1 MLENKIVKLKANNLK
16 NNKEVLSSL
25 ADYLIEE
32 KMVKP
37 SFKNAIL
44 ERENSYPTGLQFDGY
59 GIALPHTDSEH
70 VIKSQIAIMTLEKPV
85 KFIEMA
91 STDKEIDVKTIF
103 MLALKDSNQ
112 HIKILQKVMELLQD
126 KEAMSKIES
135 FDDSKESVDKLIK
148 LLEKYELN

>member
-1 MLENKIVKLKANNLK
+1 MIEKKIIKLKAKNLK
-16 NNKEVLSSL
+16 DSKEVLSYL
-25 ADYLIEE
+25 ADCLIEE
-32 KMVKP
+32 KIVKE
-37 SFKNAIL
+37 SFKEAIL
-44 ERENSYPTGLQFDGY
+44 EREKSYPTGLQFDGY

-70 VIKSQIAIMTLEKPV
+70 VIKSQIAIMTLGKPV

>member
-1 MLENKIVKLKANNLK
+1 MIENKIIKLKEGNLK
-16 NNKEVLSSL
+16 NSKEVLSNL
-25 ADYLIEE
+25 ADCLIEE
-32 KMVKP
+32 KMVKK
-37 SFKNAIL
+37 SFKEAIL
-44 ERENSYPTGLQFDGY
+44 QREKSYPTGLQFDGY
-59 GIALPHTDSEH
+59 GIALPHTDSEY

-126 KEAMSKIES
+126 KEAMSMIES
-135 FDDSKESVDKLIK
+135 FDDSKESLDKLIK

>member
-16 NNKEVLSSL
+16 NNKEVLSNL
-25 ADYLIEE
+25 ADYLKEE
-32 KMVKP
+32 KMVKE
-37 SFKNAIL
+37 SFKEAIL
-44 ERENSYPTGLQFDGY
+44 EREKSYPTGLQFDGY

-85 KFIEMA
+85 KFVEMA
-91 STDKEIDVKTIF
+91 TTDKEIEVKTIF

-135 FDDSKESVDKLIK
+135 FDDSKESLDKLIK

>member
-32 KMVKP
+32 KMVKE
-37 SFKNAIL
+37 SFKEAIF
-44 ERENSYPTGLQFDGY
+44 EREKSYPTGLQFDGY

>member
-16 NNKEVLSSL
+16 NNKEVLSNL
-25 ADYLIEE
+25 ADYLKEE
-32 KMVKP
+32 KMVKE
-37 SFKNAIL
+37 SFKEAIL
-44 ERENSYPTGLQFDGY
+44 EREKSYPTGLQFDGY

-135 FDDSKESVDKLIK
+135 FDDSKENVDKLIK

>member
-37 SFKNAIL
+37 SFKNAVL

-85 KFIEMA
+85 KFVEMA
-91 STDKEIDVKTIF
+91 SSDKEIDVKNIF

>member
-37 SFKNAIL
+37 SFKNAVL
-44 ERENSYPTGLQFDGY
+44 EREDSYPTGLQFDGY

-70 VIKSQIAIMTLEKPV
+70 VIKSQIAIMTLDKPV

-126 KEAMSKIES
+126 KEAMSMIES
-135 FDDSKESVDKLIK
+135 FDDSKEDVENLIE

>member
-16 NNKEVLSSL
+16 NNKEVLSNL
-25 ADYLIEE
+25 ADYLKEE
-32 KMVKP
+32 KMVKE
-37 SFKNAIL
+37 SFKEAIL
-44 ERENSYPTGLQFDGY
+44 EREKSYPTGLQFDGY

-85 KFIEMA
+85 KFVEMA
-91 STDKEIDVKTIF
+91 TTDKEIEVKTIF

-126 KEAMSKIES
+126 KEAMSMIES
-135 FDDSKESVDKLIK
+135 FDDSKEDVENLIE
-148 LLEKYELN
+148 LLEKHELN

>member
-16 NNKEVLSSL
+16 NNKEVLSNL

-32 KMVKP
+32 KMVKE
-37 SFKNAIL
+37 SFKEAIL
-44 ERENSYPTGLQFDGY
+44 EREKSYPTGLHFDGY

-126 KEAMSKIES
+126 KKAMSKIES

-148 LLEKYELN
+148 LLKKYELN

>member
-1 MLENKIVKLKANNLK
+1 MLENKIVKLKENNLK

-25 ADYLIEE
+25 ADYLMEE
-32 KMVKP
+32 KMVKE
-37 SFKNAIL
+37 SFKEAIL
-44 ERENSYPTGLQFDGY
+44 EREKSYPTGLQFDGY

>member
-1 MLENKIVKLKANNLK
+1 MIENEVIRLKIGNLK
-16 NNKEVLSSL
+16 NGEEVLSSL
-25 ADYLIEE
+25 ADCLIEE

-37 SFKNAIL
+37 SFREAVL

-70 VIKSQIAIMTLEKPV
+70 VIKSQIAVMTLEKPV
-85 KFIEMA
+85 KFIEMG
-91 STDKEIDVKTIF
+91 SSDKEIDVKTIF

-135 FDDSKESVDKLIK
+135 FDDSKENVEKLIEILK
-148 LLEKYELN
+148 KHELN

>member
-16 NNKEVLSSL
+16 NNKEVLSNL

-37 SFKNAIL
+37 SFKNAVL
-44 ERENSYPTGLQFDGY
+44 EREDSYPTGLQFDGY

-91 STDKEIDVKTIF
+91 SSDKEIDVKTIF

>member
-25 ADYLIEE
+25 ADYLKEE
-32 KMVKP
+32 KMVKE
-37 SFKNAIL
+37 SFKEAIL
-44 ERENSYPTGLQFDGY
+44 EREKSYPTGLQFDGY

-148 LLEKYELN
+148 LLKKYELN

>member
-16 NNKEVLSSL
+16 NNKEVLSNL

-32 KMVKP
+32 KMVKK
-37 SFKNAIL
+37 SFKEAIL
-44 ERENSYPTGLQFDGY
+44 EREKSYPTGLQFDGY

>member
-16 NNKEVLSSL
+16 NNKEVLSNL
-25 ADYLIEE
+25 ADCLIEE
-32 KMVKP
+32 KMVKE
-37 SFKNAIL
+37 SFKEAIL
-44 ERENSYPTGLQFDGY
+44 EREKSYPTGLQFDGY

>member
-37 SFKNAIL
+37 SFKNAVL
-44 ERENSYPTGLQFDGY
+44 EREDSYPTGLQFDGY

-103 MLALKDSNQ
+103 MLVLKDSNQ

>member
-1 MLENKIVKLKANNLK
+1 MIEKKIIKLKAKNLK
-16 NNKEVLSSL
+16 DSKEVLSSL
-25 ADYLIEE
+25 SDCLIEE

-37 SFKNAIL
+37 SFKNAVL

-70 VIKSQIAIMTLEKPV
+70 VIKSQIAIMTLEKSV
-85 KFIEMA
+85 KFVEMA
-91 STDKEIDVKTIF
+91 SSDKEIDVKNIF

-135 FDDSKESVDKLIK
+135 FDDSKENVEKLVEI
-148 LLEKYELN
+148 LEKYELH

>member
-1 MLENKIVKLKANNLK
+1 MLENKIVKLKVNNLK
-16 NNKEVLSSL
+16 NNKEVLSNL
-25 ADYLIEE
+25 ADCLIEE
-32 KMVKP
+32 KMAKE
-37 SFKNAIL
+37 SFKEAIL
-44 ERENSYPTGLQFDGY
+44 EREKSYPTGLQFDGY

-91 STDKEIDVKTIF
+91 SSDKEIDVKTIF

-126 KEAMSKIES
+126 KEAMSEIES

>member
-16 NNKEVLSSL
+16 NNKEVLSNL

-37 SFKNAIL
+37 SFKNAVL
-44 ERENSYPTGLQFDGY
+44 ERENFYPTGLQFDGY

-70 VIKSQIAIMTLEKPV
+70 VIKSHIAIMTLDKPV
-85 KFIEMA
+85 KFVEMA
-91 STDKEIDVKTIF
+91 TTDKEIEVKTIF

>member
-25 ADYLIEE
+25 ADYLIVE

-37 SFKNAIL
+37 SFKNAVL
-44 ERENSYPTGLQFDGY
+44 EREDSYPTGLQFDGY

-126 KEAMSKIES
+126 KEAMRKIES

>member
-16 NNKEVLSSL
+16 NNKEVLSNL

-32 KMVKP
+32 KMVKE
-37 SFKNAIL
+37 SFKEAIL
-44 ERENSYPTGLQFDGY
+44 EREKSYPTGLQFDGY
-59 GIALPHTDSEH
+59 GIALPHTDSQH
-70 VIKSQIAIMTLEKPV
+70 IIKSQIAIMTLEKPV

-135 FDDSKESVDKLIK
+135 FDDSKENVDKLIK

>member
-1 MLENKIVKLKANNLK
+1 MIENKIIKLKVGNFK
-16 NNKEVLSSL
+16 NSKEVLSNL
-25 ADYLIEE
+25 ADCLIEE
-32 KMVKP
+32 KIVKQ
-37 SFKNAIL
+37 SFKEAIL

-70 VIKSQIAIMTLEKPV
+70 VIKSHIAIMTLEKPV
-85 KFIEMA
+85 KFVEMA
-91 STDKEIDVKTIF
+91 TSDKEIDVKTIF

>member
-32 KMVKP
+32 KMVKE
-37 SFKNAIL
+37 SFKEAIF
-44 ERENSYPTGLQFDGY
+44 EREKSYPTGLQFDGY

-135 FDDSKESVDKLIK
+135 FDDSKETVDKLIK

>member
-37 SFKNAIL
+37 SFKNAVL
-44 ERENSYPTGLQFDGY
+44 EREDSYPTGLQFDGY

-85 KFIEMA
+85 KFVEMA
-91 STDKEIDVKTIF
+91 SSDKEIDVKNIF

-135 FDDSKESVDKLIK
+135 FDDSKENVEKLIK
-148 LLEKYELN
+148 ILEKHELN

>member
-16 NNKEVLSSL
+16 NNKEVLSNL

-32 KMVKP
+32 KMVKK
-37 SFKNAIL
+37 SFKEAIL
-44 ERENSYPTGLQFDGY
+44 EREKSYPTGLQFDGY
-59 GIALPHTDSEH
+59 GIALPHTDNEH

-135 FDDSKESVDKLIK
+135 FDDSKESLDKLIK

>member
-32 KMVKP
+32 KMVKE
-37 SFKNAIL
+37 SFKEAIL
-44 ERENSYPTGLQFDGY
+44 EREKSYPTGLQFDGY

-70 VIKSQIAIMTLEKPV
+70 VIKSQIAIMTLDKPV
-85 KFIEMA
+85 KFVEMA
-91 STDKEIDVKTIF
+91 SSDKEIDVKTIF

-135 FDDSKESVDKLIK
+135 FDDSKESVEKLIK

>member
-16 NNKEVLSSL
+16 NNKEVLSNL

-32 KMVKP
+32 KMVKE
-37 SFKNAIL
+37 SFKETIL
-44 ERENSYPTGLQFDGY
+44 EREKSYPTGLQFDGY
-59 GIALPHTDSEH
+59 GIALPHTDSKH

>member
-1 MLENKIVKLKANNLK
+1 MIEKKIIKLKVKNLK
-16 NNKEVLSSL
+16 NSKEVLSSL
-25 ADYLIEE
+25 ADCLIEE
-32 KMVKP
+32 KIVKS
-37 SFKNAIL
+37 SFKNAVL

-85 KFIEMA
+85 KFVEMA
-91 STDKEIDVKTIF
+91 SSDKEIDAKTIF

-126 KEAMSKIES
+126 KQAMSKIES
-135 FDDSKESVDKLIK
+135 FDDSKDSVEKLVEI
-148 LLEKYELN
+148 LEKYELN

>member
-16 NNKEVLSSL
+16 NNKEVLSNL

-32 KMVKP
+32 KMVKK
-37 SFKNAIL
+37 SFKEAIL
-44 ERENSYPTGLQFDGY
+44 EREKSYPTGLQFDGY

-135 FDDSKESVDKLIK
+135 FDDSKESLDKLIK

>member
-1 MLENKIVKLKANNLK
+1 MLSN
-16 NNKEVLSSL
+16 L

-32 KMVKP
+32 KMVKK
-37 SFKNAIL
+37 SFKEAIL
-44 ERENSYPTGLQFDGY
+44 EREKSYPTGLQFDGY

>member
-32 KMVKP
+32 KMVKS
-37 SFKNAIL
+37 SFKNAVL
-44 ERENSYPTGLQFDGY
+44 ERENFYPTGLQFDGY

-126 KEAMSKIES
+126 KDAMSKIES

>member
-37 SFKNAIL
+37 SFKNAVL
-44 ERENSYPTGLQFDGY
+44 EREDSYPTGLQFDGY
-59 GIALPHTDSEH
+59 GIALPHTDSDH

>member
-37 SFKNAIL
+37 SFKNAVL
-44 ERENSYPTGLQFDGY
+44 EREDSYPTGLQFDGY

-135 FDDSKESVDKLIK
+135 FDDSKESLDKLIK

>member
-37 SFKNAIL
+37 SFKNAVL

-85 KFIEMA
+85 KFVEMA
-91 STDKEIDVKTIF
+91 SSDKEIDVKNIF

-126 KEAMSKIES
+126 KEAMSMIES
-135 FDDSKESVDKLIK
+135 FDDSKEDVENLIE

>member
-16 NNKEVLSSL
+16 NNKEVLSNL

-32 KMVKP
+32 KMVKE
-37 SFKNAIL
+37 SFKEAIL
-44 ERENSYPTGLQFDGY
+44 EREKSYPTGLQFDGY

-103 MLALKDSNQ
+103 MLALNDSNQ

-126 KEAMSKIES
+126 KEDMSKIES
-135 FDDSKESVDKLIK
+135 FDDSKENVEKLIK
-148 LLEKYELN
+148 ILEKHELN